1 MAGLMDMV
9 NGIVHQA
16 SGLLAQVSELASG
29 LLSALP
35 L

>member
-1 MAGLMDMV
+1 MGIISGLAQ
-9 NGIVHQA
+9 QA
-16 SGLLAQVSELASG
+16 SGLVGQASRLAAG

>member
-1 MAGLMDMV
+1 MGIISGLAA
-9 NGIVHQA
+9 QA
-16 SGLLAQVSELASG
+16 SGLVGQVSELASG

>member
-1 MAGLMDMV
+1 MDLISGLV
-9 NGIVHQA
+9 NQA